1 MLRVLEITVVSLS
14 GRDGYDAL
22 DTSQLYQEHDYRALP
37 QPLQIPPDGYAHD
50 EFAYASHG
58 SGTSL
63 SGKLVALFVSLRIV
77 VSNIST
83 ICSLYSFSTCLLLQ
97 SLLVVAMPCR
107 CIVGCP
113 CRQSSV
119 RLRASEASYAVPLA
133 RDSRCS
139 MSLPTSA
146 RVRL

>member
-1 MLRVLEITVVSLS
+1 MMLNVLKLTVVSLS

-22 DTSQLYQEHDYRALP
+22 DTPQLYQEHNYRALP

-83 ICSLYSFSTCLLLQ
+83 IHSLCVFSTCHLLQ
-97 SLLVVAMPCR
+97 SLLVVAMPR
-107 CIVGCP
+107 RWG
-113 CRQSSV
+113 RWFSMSSE
-119 RLRASEASYAVPLA
+119 LGPIACLGSE
-133 RDSRCS
+133 SRCS
-139 MSLPTSA
+139 TCT
-146 RVRL
+146 